1 MRRLFIAVLA
11 FGLSTGLT
19 ACSKQRANT
28 PSVKENVE
36 RSLNDAGL
44 KNVNVSEDRDK
55 GVVTL
60 EGKVQSPEQKD
71 QAEQV
76 AEQAAGGL
84 IVANK
89 LSVEPAGMEGSARKI
104 ESNLDDGLEK
114 DYKAAIIANHL
125 DKQHI
130 RFDAK
135 NGVLTLK
142 GNVDTTEQREAAE
155 QIGAKTPNVTQVV
168 NELDVKHAK
177 KARK

>member
-1 MRRLFIAVLA
+1 MKRVLVMVLA
-11 FGLSTGLT
+11 LGLLGLGG
-19 ACSKQRANT
+19 CSKQRAST

-36 RSLNDAGL
+36 RALDPAGL
-44 KNVNVSEDRDK
+44 KDVKVSENRDK

-60 EGKVQSPEQKD
+60 QGAVQSADQKA

-76 AEQAAGGL
+76 AKPAAGGL

-89 LSVEPAGMEGSARKI
+89 ISIEPQGVEGSARKI
-104 ESNLDDGLEK
+104 ESNLDSGIEK
-114 DYKAAIIANHL
+114 DYRAAIIANHL

-130 RFDAK
+130 SFDAK

-142 GNVDTTEQREAAE
+142 GSVGTIQQREAAE

-168 NELDVKHAK
+168 NELEVKG
-177 KARK
+177 RKRR

>member
-1 MRRLFIAVLA
+1 MKKLFALILA
-11 FGLSTGLT
+11 LGLLAGLS

-36 RSLNDAGL
+36 RSLDQAGL
-44 KNVNVSEDRDK
+44 KDVKVNEDRDK

-60 EGKVQSPEQKD
+60 QGKVQSAEQKD

-76 AEQAAGGL
+76 AKQAAGTMV
-84 IVANK
+84 VANEI
-89 LSVEPAGMEGSARKI
+89 SVEPAGMEGNARKI
-104 ESNLDDGLEK
+104 ESNLDDGIEK

-130 RFDAK
+130 RADAK

-142 GNVDTTEQREAAE
+142 GDVDTMQQREAAE

-168 NELDVKHAK
+168 NELEVKGK
-177 KARK
+177 KRK

>member
-1 MRRLFIAVLA
+1 MRKLFTVILA
-11 FGLSTGLT
+11 LGLLAGLS

-36 RSLNDAGL
+36 RSLDNAGM
-44 KNVNVSEDRDK
+44 KDVNVKEDRDK

-60 EGKVQSPEQKD
+60 GGKVQSPEQKA
-71 QAEQV
+71 QAEDL
-76 AEQAAGGL
+76 AKQAAGGL
-84 IVANK
+84 VVANEI
-89 LSVEPAGMEGSARKI
+89 SIEPQGMAGDAKKI
-104 ESNLDDGLEK
+104 ESNLDDAIEK

-130 RFDAK
+130 RSDSK

-142 GNVDTTEQREAAE
+142 GDVDSVQQREAAE

-168 NELDVKHAK
+168 NELEVKGGK
-177 KARK
+177 KRK

>member
-1 MRRLFIAVLA
+1 MKRLLVVMLA
-11 FGLSTGLT
+11 LGLLAGMS

-36 RSLNDAGL
+36 RSLDQAGL
-44 KNVNVSEDRDK
+44 KSVKVDEDRDK

-60 EGKVQSPEQKD
+60 KGSVDTPDQKA
-71 QAEQV
+71 QAEDV
-76 AEQAAGGL
+76 AKQAAGGL
-84 IVANK
+84 VVANEI
-89 LSVEPAGMEGSARKI
+89 SVEPQGAEGSARKI
-104 ESNLDDGLEK
+104 ESNLDSGIEK

-142 GNVDTTEQREAAE
+142 GDVDTMQQREAAE
-155 QIGAKTPNVTQVV
+155 QIGAKTPNVSQVV
-168 NELDVKHAK
+168 NELEVKGK
-177 KARK
+177 KRK